1 MIVMIGGVDTYVKV
15 KPAPPE
21 RDIERQKKQDEEAL
35 REAGIDTSGI
45 GQAQKTGDSE
55 DIRFRRYYEAKMRE
69 QASEDYWSKV
79 GLRQRDFGGYEPVV
93 ADTDA
98 DISVQIS
105 GCSYAVAKRLGESH
119 VADTVFLSVVGGDA
133 LGLAVRCE
141 LERADVDIS
150 AVKTLEGATPVAVEI
165 HNIIGD
171 LEFCRE
177 NNVLMN
183 AITPKFI
190 DENAKVLDIA
200 DALFLDGTIP
210 VETMEYISKKYGSR
224 CSIFFDPAS
233 VKGGMKFA
241 ESNMKASCI
250 LPGRMEAEAMSGLQ
264 ILGTDQLMAAGQ
276 FFEERG
282 VEKTIITLKGG
293 GVYYKEGSK
302 SGIIKPDRV
311 LSFADTTG
319 AGDALA
325 AGVLIGSIQ
334 GQPLEEAAKMG
345 MTAAAEY
352 LKDVDDVRPY

>member
-1 MIVMIGGVDTYVKV
+1 MIVMIGGVDTVVRV

-21 RDIERQKKQDEEAL
+21 RDLERQKRQDEEAL
-35 REAGIDTSGI
+35 REAGINV
-45 GQAQKTGDSE
+45 TGAGDAPASE
-55 DIRFRRYYEAKMRE
+55 DPEEARFRRYYEAKMRE
-69 QASEDYWSKV
+69 QAGEDYWSKV

-93 ADTDA
+93 ADADA
-98 DISVQIS
+98 DISVQLS
-105 GCSYAVAKRLGESH
+105 GCSYTVARYLGASH
-119 VADTVFLSVVGGDA
+119 SAEAAFVSVVGDDA
-133 LGLAVRCE
+133 LGLAVIAE
-141 LERADVDIS
+141 LERAGVDAS
-150 AVKTLEGATPVAVEI
+150 AVKVSKGATPVAVEI

-177 NNVLMN
+177 NTVLMN
-183 AITPKFI
+183 AITPQFI
-190 DENAKVLDIA
+190 DENAEMLDRAEAI
-200 DALFLDGTIP
+200 FLDGTIP
-210 VETMEYISKKYGSR
+210 VETMEYISEKYSGR
-224 CSIFFDPAS
+224 CSIYFDPAS
-233 VKGGMKFA
+233 VKGGVKFA
-241 ESNMKASCI
+241 ESNMRANCI

-282 VEKTIITLKGG
+282 VEKTVITLKGG
-293 GVYYKEGSK
+293 GVYYKEGSQ
-302 SGIIKPDRV
+302 SGIIKPERV

-352 LKDVDDVRPY
+352 LKDVEDVRPY